1 MIGWPLIISLAIAGV
16 AAASYF
22 KTRTWTHPAFIFAVF
37 WFVMTAVP
45 IIGVPELPVSTS
57 AMLLIFGLTVAF
69 ALPVFAFDWKTSL
82 AVAHTRKG
90 RASLYAS
97 RSLLWFVCVL
107 PLVWLVLMGINLTRQ
122 GFDLSR
128 LLANPLEIGCLYL
141 KGRYGGTLAPTVYA
155 QAATVLNYVAVAL
168 AGISLGSRK
177 GVILRLSILLITFI
191 PSVLTVLVM
200 ADKGTIF
207 LAAAFFYGGVI
218 VARLAVGNT
227 AILNWTTAGA
237 AVLAVSILV
246 PLIMLAMLNRG
257 VGSCSDMQR
266 TLEIV
271 SVLSGDADVG
281 TGLGGET
288 LSSPMDDSVAM
299 RTSGMQFAL
308 RSYAFGHLF
317 AFSDWAEHY
326 FSNLGSQPYTDPPS
340 MTWGYWTFMA
350 IGKIVYPSYKLPPGY
365 YSEYILYE
373 GVLQSNIY
381 TIFRGMVYDF
391 GVLGSLLFM
400 AAIGYIASFVYKR
413 LLDRAIAPVSQAGYI
428 LLMGCIYSS
437 YIFSPFT
444 WNSVYAAPV
453 GIAAILALLGW
464 REHKN
469 RGIENGVLATR

>member
-16 AAASYF
+16 AAVSYF
-22 KTRTWTHPAFIFAVF
+22 KTRTWSHPAFIFAIF
-37 WFVMTAVP
+37 WFVMTALP

-57 AMLLIFGLTVAF
+57 AMLLILGLTVAF
-69 ALPVFAFDWKTSL
+69 ALPIFVFDWKAGL
-82 AVAHTRKG
+82 AVAYTRKG
-90 RASLYAS
+90 NASPYAS
-97 RSLLWFVCVL
+97 QSLLLLVCAL
-107 PLVWLVLMGINLTRQ
+107 PLVWLVLMGINLTKQ

-141 KGRYGGTLAPTVYA
+141 GGRYSGTLVPTAYA

-168 AGISLGSRK
+168 AGIALGSRR
-177 GVILRLSILLITFI
+177 GVILRLFVLLITFI

-207 LAAAFFYGGVI
+207 LSAAFFYGGVI

-237 AVLAVSILV
+237 AVLAVGIVV
-246 PLIMLAMLNRG
+246 PVIMLAMLNRG
-257 VGSCSDMQR
+257 GGSCSDMQR

-271 SVLSGDADVG
+271 SI
-281 TGLGGET
+281 LGGEA
-288 LSSPMDDSVAM
+288 SPIDDSVAM

-350 IGKIVYPSYKLPPGY
+350 IGKMVYPSYELPPGY
-365 YSEYILYE
+365 YSEYILYKD
-373 GVLQSNIY
+373 VLQSNIY
-381 TIFRGMVYDF
+381 TMFRGMIYDF
-391 GVLGSLLFM
+391 GVLGSLVFM
-400 AAIGYIASFVYKR
+400 AAVGFIASFVYKR
-413 LLDRAIAPVSQAGYI
+413 LLDCDIAPISQAAYI

-453 GIAAILALLGW
+453 GVAAILALLGW
-464 REHKN
+464 RERKRH
-469 RGIENGVLATR
+469 GSENPVLVTK